1 MIDWTRSMQQT
12 YEFYAV
18 DPDSWG
24 DKELITTI
32 ESCSIKRDADT
43 DTLGS
48 ASFSCSD
55 NLPEQYVRVYLV
67 VKQDDIKDR
76 ICLGTFL
83 IQTPGDRFDGKKHNI
98 SLDGYTPLIELK
110 NDYPSLGYTILK
122 DTPIMDTVY
131 QLCVEHMRAPV
142 LAAKSDKNL
151 YQHYVGNARDTW
163 FSFINDLMANAEYHF
178 GVEPDGRVIFEP
190 YIELSSMRPV
200 WTFDDGNSSI
210 LMPEIDN
217 DSDLYDVPNVVEV
230 IYSTDNQIYRSE
242 VVNDDP
248 NSITSTVSR
257 GRIVKHRDTS
267 PSLAQDM
274 TGANAQEYLDAYA
287 EKLLRDL
294 SNIEHTLT
302 YSHGY
307 CPVRV
312 GDCVLLNYEKAGIR
326 NVRAKVTGQ
335 QIDCTTGCTVSETA
349 VYTTQLW
356 R

>member
-1 MIDWTRSMQQT
+1 
-12 YEFYAV
+12 
-18 DPDSWG
+18 
-24 DKELITTI
+24 
-32 ESCSIKRDADT
+32 
-43 DTLGS
+43 
-48 ASFSCSD
+48 
-55 NLPEQYVRVYLV
+55 
-67 VKQDDIKDR
+67 
-76 ICLGTFL
+76 
-83 IQTPGDRFDGKKHNI
+83 
-98 SLDGYTPLIELK
+98 
-110 NDYPSLGYTILK
+110 
-122 DTPIMDTVY
+122 
-131 QLCVEHMRAPV
+131 
-142 LAAKSDKNL
+142 
-151 YQHYVGNARDTW
+151 
-163 FSFINDLMANAEYHF
+163 MANAEYHF

-242 VVNDDP
+242 VINDDP

-274 TGANAQEYLDAYA
+274 TGDNAQEYLNAYA